1 MTSTE
6 QPVPPVLT
14 WIDLEM
20 TGLEPESDVILE
32 AVVVVTGIDLVEVA
46 ASETLVIHQ
55 PDNVLDGM
63 NAWCVSQHGKSGL
76 TAACRASRLTTA
88 EAEQQLLAFLRQHA
102 KDGAVPLCGN
112 SVHQDRAFLRRHM
125 PTLEAF
131 FHYRN
136 IDVSTL
142 KELARRWAPALPKFD
157 KPEAHRA
164 LDDVRASVAELR
176 YYREHLFKS

>member
-1 MTSTE
+1 MTSE
-6 QPVPPVLT
+6 PVPPLLT

-20 TGLEPESDVILE
+20 TGLEPETDVILE
-32 AVVVVTGIDLVEVA
+32 AVVVITDCDLLEVA
-46 ASETLVIHQ
+46 VSETLIIHQ
-55 PDNVLDGM
+55 PDTTLDSM

-76 TAACRASRLTTA
+76 TAASRLSALSTGK
-88 EAEQQLLAFLRQHA
+88 AEQQLLAFLRSHA
-102 KDGAVPLCGN
+102 KDGEIPLCGT

-125 PTLEAF
+125 PALEAF

-142 KELARRWAPALPKFD
+142 KELARRWYPALPKFD

-164 LDDVRASVAELR
+164 LDDIRASIAELR
-176 YYREHLFKS
+176 YYREHVLRP